1 VWTLAKKLS
10 IKATPNFRWS
20 VWLCYTDI
28 MDATTA
34 DKVTQIKQ
42 RLSIPAFAAPMFL
55 ISGPDLVIE
64 ACKAGVI
71 GAFPTLNAR
80 PVAMLEQWFQRI
92 NRELAKAEEKNP
104 GKIAP
109 WAANLIVHKNNA
121 RFEPDRDL
129 ILQYQPEIV
138 ITSLGSPA
146 RVADDIHAYGGLV
159 FSDVNSVEFARKA
172 AERGSDGLILICEGA
187 GGHTGFMPA
196 EDFVPAVK
204 AFFDGPIIVGGAI
217 STGQDIRRVIN
228 AGADFAYMGTRFIAT
243 DECQASPEYKQMV
256 VDATADDIVLTP
268 YFTGVP
274 AHFLLPS
281 IVQAGIDPALLANAT
296 GEIKFEGDDDH
307 KAWKDIWSAGKG
319 VATIHDIQ
327 PVAELVRKLRQDLE
341 IQP

>member
-92 NRELAKAEEKNP
+92 NRELANAEEKNP
-104 GKIAP
+104 RKIAP

-129 ILQYQPEIV
+129 ILQYQP
-138 ITSLGSPA
+138 
-146 RVADDIHAYGGLV
+146 
-159 FSDVNSVEFARKA
+159 
-172 AERGSDGLILICEGA
+172 
-187 GGHTGFMPA
+187 
-196 EDFVPAVK
+196 
-204 AFFDGPIIVGGAI
+204 
-217 STGQDIRRVIN
+217 
-228 AGADFAYMGTRFIAT
+228 
-243 DECQASPEYKQMV
+243 
-256 VDATADDIVLTP
+256 
-268 YFTGVP
+268 
-274 AHFLLPS
+274 
-281 IVQAGIDPALLANAT
+281 
-296 GEIKFEGDDDH
+296 
-307 KAWKDIWSAGKG
+307 
-319 VATIHDIQ
+319 
-327 PVAELVRKLRQDLE
+327 
-341 IQP
+341 